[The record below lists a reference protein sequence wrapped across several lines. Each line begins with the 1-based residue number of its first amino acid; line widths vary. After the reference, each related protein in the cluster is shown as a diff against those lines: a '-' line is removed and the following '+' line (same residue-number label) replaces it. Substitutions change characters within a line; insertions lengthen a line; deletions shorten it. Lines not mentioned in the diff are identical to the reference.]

1 MSEEAINAVG
11 DYKYGFHDP
20 EKATIRFDKGLSE
33 QVVRDISELKGEPE
47 WMTEI
52 RVKAYHHFEERP
64 MPDWGNCNML
74 ESIKFDD
81 VTYFLRS
88 SEQTEKNSNQI
99 LEFTKEIKN
108 KDEEFKIKI
117 VEALWKIIYADNVSD
132 MYEMSLMR
140 RLTGL
145 LYLDTKIVGDIK
157 NKIIN
162 SSNK

>member
-1 MSEEAINAVG
+1 MFDVFKDNKKNISKDNSLYINIGALLIHVAKIDENYSEKEKEIIKKTLLELGLTGDALNNVFKKSEE
-11 DYKYGFHDP
+11 
-20 EKATIRFDKGLSE
+20 
-33 QVVRDISELKGEPE
+33 
-47 WMTEI
+47 
-52 RVKAYHHFEERP
+52 
-64 MPDWGNCNML
+64 
-74 ESIKFDD
+74 
-81 VTYFLRS
+81 
-88 SEQTEKNSNQI
+88 TEKNSNQI
-99 LEFTKEIKN
+99 LEFTKEVKN
-108 KDEEFKIKI
+108 KDKEFKIKI